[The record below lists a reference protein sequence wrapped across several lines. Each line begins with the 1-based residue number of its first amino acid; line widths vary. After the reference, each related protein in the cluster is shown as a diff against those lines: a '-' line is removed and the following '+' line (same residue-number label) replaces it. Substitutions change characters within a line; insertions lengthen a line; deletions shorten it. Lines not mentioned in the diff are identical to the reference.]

1 MTAATSTLKKSF
13 FKTHFK
19 NTILENKKFL
29 FIISV
34 LHLIGYPVIAFTIR
48 YYSEHPDNTDESY
61 AIASCIALAIA
72 ILSGA
77 IIAISIFNYLY
88 KKSTVDM
95 NLSLPLTT
103 RQRFL
108 SEYLAGLTI
117 YIVPAIIGGLIGTV
131 ILLTGKHEL
140 MEFLKYTIYI
150 GSVVIIGMILYYSL
164 TVLILSCCGS
174 LFETIL
180 STLLINA
187 MIPASIYLL
196 SYTIISNDSFG
207 LSSNSLFL
215 NQIFISSP
223 IGNAVFIIYF
233 FDNVNMYGNASTT
246 LYVHWLFPTLI
257 FVALIILLSYFLYKK
272 RKAEQVSKPYVYKFI
287 YYAIL
292 FFITFCIISIFKTSS
307 ASFYNPADTS
317 MIDATPID
325 ASFFPAVMCSGIV
338 FFIMEIISNRGFKK
352 FWLSILKFAGTIT
365 CIYAVLLLCHSTNGF
380 GVNKYVPLESA
391 VDTVNIDLDNYYGNT
406 SIYNFSVTNK
416 HTIHDVV
423 SLHEKVIKEKYEDK
437 NTSHKEISESELD
450 QRIKNGALAT
460 YNRKNISIT
469 YYLKNGSILTREYN
483 VSDEQME
490 QLYASMMTGRDYAEY
505 CYHKLSYSFAF
516 VENDKNARNIE
527 IYNKINQKIS
537 TTKLTVDEFSK
548 LIKAYKND
556 IENMSADSFYTDKII
571 GTIDLEYPIR
581 ESFINTLNFL
591 EEYCNISIDD
601 FEVTSLGDNNTVAI
615 FKDVV
620 QIVKGNYDEYC
631 YDDYY
636 NSYAQ
641 SSKPSYTILSKYI
654 SLCNNSPTSV
664 AEYNRDS
671 IVNEIVN
678 KKDFIDLLN
687 NASVYYDNDEIGGI
701 IVVNNQILY
710 LSPEYKE
717 RVEKLYNQQPELL
730 YWDNMNV
737 FVDENDNLNYYDDE
751 NRAHFI
757 YADKQIGIYYDGNGY
772 YHYENNKKVYFKS
785 MNKER

>member
-19 NTILENKKFL
+19 NTILESKKFL
-29 FIISV
+29 FIVSV

-108 SEYLAGLTI
+108 SEYFAGLTI

-140 MEFLKYTIYI
+140 MEIVKYTIYI

-223 IGNAVFIIYF
+223 IGNAAFIIYF
-233 FDNVNMYGNASTT
+233 FDNVNMYGNVNTN
-246 LYVHWLFPTLI
+246 LYVHWLIPTLI
-257 FVALIILLSYFLYKK
+257 FTVLIVLLSYFLYKK

-292 FFITFCIISIFKTSS
+292 FFVTFCIISIFKVSTGSS
-307 ASFYNPADTS
+307 DYTAQTDS
-317 MIDATPID
+317 TPID
-325 ASFFPAVMCSGIV
+325 ASFFPAVMCSSIV

-365 CIYAVLLLCHSTNGF
+365 CIYAVLLLCHATNGF

-391 VDTVNIDLDNYYGNT
+391 VDNVIIDFDNT
-406 SIYNFSVTNK
+406 STYNLPIRNK

-516 VENDKNARNIE
+516 RVENDKNAGNIE

-571 GTIDLEYPIR
+571 GTIDLKYPIR

-601 FEVTSLGDNNTVAI
+601 FEVTSLGDNNSVAI

-631 YDDYY
+631 YYNYY

-664 AEYNRDS
+664 AEYSRDS

-730 YWDNMNV
+730 YWDNMNI

>member
-29 FIISV
+29 FIVSV

-108 SEYLAGLTI
+108 SEYFAGLTI

-140 MEFLKYTIYI
+140 MEIVKYTIYI

-223 IGNAVFIIYF
+223 IGNAAFIIYF
-233 FDNVNMYGNASTT
+233 FDNVNMYGNVNTN
-246 LYVHWLFPTLI
+246 LYVHWLIPTLI
-257 FVALIILLSYFLYKK
+257 FTVLIVLLSYFLYKK

-292 FFITFCIISIFKTSS
+292 FFVTFCIISIFKVSTGSS
-307 ASFYNPADTS
+307 DYTAQTDS
-317 MIDATPID
+317 TPID
-325 ASFFPAVMCSGIV
+325 ASFFPAVMCSSIV

-365 CIYAVLLLCHSTNGF
+365 CIYAVLLLCHATNGF

-391 VDTVNIDLDNYYGNT
+391 VDNVIIDFDNT
-406 SIYNFSVTNK
+406 STYNLPIRNK

-516 VENDKNARNIE
+516 RVENDKNAGNIE

-571 GTIDLEYPIR
+571 GTIDLKYPIR

-601 FEVTSLGDNNTVAI
+601 FEVTSLGDNNSVAI

-631 YDDYY
+631 YYNYY

-664 AEYNRDS
+664 AEYSRDS

-730 YWDNMNV
+730 YWDNMNI

>member
-29 FIISV
+29 FIVSV

-108 SEYLAGLTI
+108 SEYFAGLTI

-150 GSVVIIGMILYYSL
+150 GSIVIIGMILYYSL

-187 MIPASIYLL
+187 MIPVSIYLL

-223 IGNAVFIIYF
+223 IGNAAFIIYF
-233 FDNVNMYGNASTT
+233 FNNVNMYGNVNTN
-246 LYVHWLFPTLI
+246 LYFHWLIPTLI
-257 FVALIILLSYFLYKK
+257 FTVLIVLLSYFLYKK

-292 FFITFCIISIFKTSS
+292 FFVTFCIISIFKVSTGSS
-307 ASFYNPADTS
+307 DYTAHTDS
-317 MIDATPID
+317 TPID

-365 CIYAVLLLCHSTNGF
+365 CIYAVLLLCHATNGF

-391 VDTVNIDLDNYYGNT
+391 VDNVIIDFDNT
-406 SIYNFSVTNK
+406 STYNLPIRNK

-423 SLHEKVIKEKYEDK
+423 SLHEIVIKEKYEDK
-437 NTSHKEISESELD
+437 NTSHKEIPESELD

-460 YNRKNISIT
+460 YNRNNISIT

-505 CYHKLSYSFAF
+505 CYNKLSYSFAF
-516 VENDKNARNIE
+516 RVENDKNARNIE

-620 QIVKGNYDEYC
+620 QIVKGNYDKYC

-664 AEYNRDS
+664 AEYSRDS

-678 KKDFIDLLN
+678 KKEFIDLLN

>member
-140 MEFLKYTIYI
+140 MEIVKYTIYI

-223 IGNAVFIIYF
+223 IGNAAFIIYF
-233 FDNVNMYGNASTT
+233 FDNVNMYGNVNTN
-246 LYVHWLFPTLI
+246 LYVHWLIPTLI
-257 FVALIILLSYFLYKK
+257 FTVLIVLLSYFLYKK

-292 FFITFCIISIFKTSS
+292 FFVTFCIISIFKVSTGSS
-307 ASFYNPADTS
+307 DYTAQTDS
-317 MIDATPID
+317 TPID

-365 CIYAVLLLCHSTNGF
+365 CIYAVLLLCHATNGF
-380 GVNKYVPLESA
+380 GVNKYVPLEGA
-391 VDTVNIDLDNYYGNT
+391 VDNVIIDFDNT
-406 SIYNFSVTNK
+406 STYNLPIRNK

-437 NTSHKEISESELD
+437 NTSHKEIPESELD

-460 YNRKNISIT
+460 YNRNNISIT

-516 VENDKNARNIE
+516 RVENDKNARNIE

-620 QIVKGNYDEYC
+620 QIVTGNYDEYC
-631 YDDYY
+631 YYNYY

-654 SLCNNSPTSV
+654 SLCNNSLTSV

-730 YWDNMNV
+730 YWDNMNI

>member
-108 SEYLAGLTI
+108 SEYFAGLTI

-140 MEFLKYTIYI
+140 MEIVKYTIYI

-223 IGNAVFIIYF
+223 IGNAAFIIYF
-233 FDNVNMYGNASTT
+233 FDNVNTN
-246 LYVHWLFPTLI
+246 LYVHWLIPTLI
-257 FVALIILLSYFLYKK
+257 FTVLIVLLSYFLYKK

-292 FFITFCIISIFKTSS
+292 FFVTFCIISIFKVSTGSS
-307 ASFYNPADTS
+307 DYTAQTDS
-317 MIDATPID
+317 TPID

-365 CIYAVLLLCHSTNGF
+365 CIYAVLLLCHATNGF

-391 VDTVNIDLDNYYGNT
+391 VDNVIIDFDNT
-406 SIYNFSVTNK
+406 STYNLPIRNK

-437 NTSHKEISESELD
+437 NTSHKEIPESELD

-460 YNRKNISIT
+460 YNRNNISIT

-516 VENDKNARNIE
+516 RVENDKNARNIE

-620 QIVKGNYDEYC
+620 QIVTGNYDEYC
-631 YDDYY
+631 YYNYY

-654 SLCNNSPTSV
+654 SLCNNSLTSV

>member
-77 IIAISIFNYLY
+77 IIVISIFNYLY

-108 SEYLAGLTI
+108 SEYFAGLTI

-140 MEFLKYTIYI
+140 MEIVKYTIYI

-223 IGNAVFIIYF
+223 IGNAAFIIYF
-233 FDNVNMYGNASTT
+233 FDNVNMYGNVNTN
-246 LYVHWLFPTLI
+246 LYVHWLIPTLI
-257 FVALIILLSYFLYKK
+257 FTVLIVLLSYFLYKK

-292 FFITFCIISIFKTSS
+292 FFVTFCIISIFKVSTGSS
-307 ASFYNPADTS
+307 DYTAQTDS
-317 MIDATPID
+317 TPID

-365 CIYAVLLLCHSTNGF
+365 CIYAVLLLCHATNGF

-516 VENDKNARNIE
+516 RVENDKNAGNIE

-571 GTIDLEYPIR
+571 GTIDLKYPIR

-601 FEVTSLGDNNTVAI
+601 FEVTSLGDNNAVAI

-620 QIVKGNYDEYC
+620 QIVTGNYDKYC

-671 IVNEIVN
+671 IVNE
-678 KKDFIDLLN
+678 KDFIDLLN

>member
-29 FIISV
+29 FIVSV

-48 YYSEHPDNTDESY
+48 YYSEHPDNTDENY

-108 SEYLAGLTI
+108 SEYFAGLTI

-215 NQIFISSP
+215 NQIFTSSP
-223 IGNAVFIIYF
+223 IGNAAFIIYF
-233 FDNVNMYGNASTT
+233 FDNVNMYGNVNTN
-246 LYVHWLFPTLI
+246 LYVHWLIPTLI
-257 FVALIILLSYFLYKK
+257 FTVLIVLLSYFLYKK

-292 FFITFCIISIFKTSS
+292 FFVTFCIISIFKVSTGSS
-307 ASFYNPADTS
+307 DYTAQTDS
-317 MIDATPID
+317 TPID

-365 CIYAVLLLCHSTNGF
+365 CIYAVLLLCHATNGF

-391 VDTVNIDLDNYYGNT
+391 VDNVIIDFDNT
-406 SIYNFSVTNK
+406 STYNLPIRSK

-423 SLHEKVIKEKYEDK
+423 SLHEIVIKEKYEDK
-437 NTSHKEISESELD
+437 NTSHKEIPESELD

-460 YNRKNISIT
+460 YNRNNISIT

-505 CYHKLSYSFAF
+505 SYNKLSYSFAF
-516 VENDKNARNIE
+516 RVENDKNARNIK

-620 QIVKGNYDEYC
+620 QIVTGNYDEYC
-631 YDDYY
+631 YYDYY

-654 SLCNNSPTSV
+654 SLYNNSLTSV
-664 AEYNRDS
+664 AEYSRDS

-678 KKDFIDLLN
+678 KKEFIDLLN

-751 NRAHFI
+751 NKAHFI

>member
-48 YYSEHPDNTDESY
+48 YYSEHPDNTDENY

-108 SEYLAGLTI
+108 SEYFAGLTI

-140 MEFLKYTIYI
+140 MEIVKYTIYI

-223 IGNAVFIIYF
+223 IGNAAFIIYF
-233 FDNVNMYGNASTT
+233 FDNVNMYGNVNTN
-246 LYVHWLFPTLI
+246 LYVHWLIPTSIFTVLI
-257 FVALIILLSYFLYKK
+257 VLLSYFLYKK

-292 FFITFCIISIFKTSS
+292 FFVTFCIISIFKVSTGSS
-307 ASFYNPADTS
+307 DYTAQTDS
-317 MIDATPID
+317 TPID

-365 CIYAVLLLCHSTNGF
+365 CIYAVLLLCHATNGF

-391 VDTVNIDLDNYYGNT
+391 VDNVIIDFDNT
-406 SIYNFSVTNK
+406 STYNLPIRNK

-437 NTSHKEISESELD
+437 NTSHKEIPESELD

-460 YNRKNISIT
+460 YNRNNISIT

-490 QLYASMMTGRDYAEY
+490 QLYASMITGRDYAEY
-505 CYHKLSYSFAF
+505 CYNKLSYSFAF
-516 VENDKNARNIE
+516 RVENDKNARNIE

-620 QIVKGNYDEYC
+620 QIVTGNYDEYC

-641 SSKPSYTILSKYI
+641 SSKPSYTIFSKYI
-654 SLCNNSPTSV
+654 SLYNNSLTSV
-664 AEYNRDS
+664 AEYSRDS

-678 KKDFIDLLN
+678 KKEFIDLLN

>member
-48 YYSEHPDNTDESY
+48 YYSEHPDNTDENY

-108 SEYLAGLTI
+108 SEYFAGLTI

-140 MEFLKYTIYI
+140 MEIVKYTIYI

-223 IGNAVFIIYF
+223 IGNAAFIIYF
-233 FDNVNMYGNASTT
+233 FDNVNMYGNVNTN
-246 LYVHWLFPTLI
+246 LYVHWLIPTLI
-257 FVALIILLSYFLYKK
+257 FTVLIVLLSYFLYKK

-292 FFITFCIISIFKTSS
+292 FFVTFCIISIFKVSTGSS
-307 ASFYNPADTS
+307 DYTAQTDS
-317 MIDATPID
+317 TPID

-365 CIYAVLLLCHSTNGF
+365 CIYAVLLLCHATNGF

-391 VDTVNIDLDNYYGNT
+391 VDNVIIDFDNT
-406 SIYNFSVTNK
+406 STYNLPIRNK

-437 NTSHKEISESELD
+437 NTSHKEIPESELD

-460 YNRKNISIT
+460 YNRNNISIT

-505 CYHKLSYSFAF
+505 CYNKLSYSFAF
-516 VENDKNARNIE
+516 RVENDKNARNIE

-620 QIVKGNYDEYC
+620 QIVTGNYDEYC

-654 SLCNNSPTSV
+654 SLYNNSLTSV
-664 AEYNRDS
+664 AEYSRDS

-678 KKDFIDLLN
+678 KKEFIDLLN

>member
-29 FIISV
+29 FIVSV

-48 YYSEHPDNTDESY
+48 YYSEHPDNTDENY

-108 SEYLAGLTI
+108 SEYFAGLTI

-223 IGNAVFIIYF
+223 IGNAAFIIYF
-233 FDNVNMYGNASTT
+233 FDNVNMYGNVNTN
-246 LYVHWLFPTLI
+246 LYVHWLIPTLI
-257 FVALIILLSYFLYKK
+257 FTVLIVLLSYFLYKK

-292 FFITFCIISIFKTSS
+292 FFVTFCIISIFKVSTGSS
-307 ASFYNPADTS
+307 DYTAHTDS
-317 MIDATPID
+317 TPID

-365 CIYAVLLLCHSTNGF
+365 CIYAVLLLCHATNGF

-391 VDTVNIDLDNYYGNT
+391 VDNVIIDFDNT
-406 SIYNFSVTNK
+406 STYNLPIRNK

-437 NTSHKEISESELD
+437 NTSHKEIPESELD

-460 YNRKNISIT
+460 YNRNNISIT

-505 CYHKLSYSFAF
+505 CYNKLSYSFAF
-516 VENDKNARNIE
+516 RVENDKNARNIE

-620 QIVKGNYDEYC
+620 QIVTGNYDEYC

-654 SLCNNSPTSV
+654 SLYNNSLTSV
-664 AEYNRDS
+664 AEYSRDS

-678 KKDFIDLLN
+678 KKEFIDLLN

>member
-150 GSVVIIGMILYYSL
+150 GSIVIIGMILYYSL

-223 IGNAVFIIYF
+223 IGNAAFIIYF
-233 FDNVNMYGNASTT
+233 FDNVNMYGNVNTN
-246 LYVHWLFPTLI
+246 LYVHWLIPTLI
-257 FVALIILLSYFLYKK
+257 FTVLIVLLSYFLYKK

-292 FFITFCIISIFKTSS
+292 FFVTFCIISIFKVSTGSS
-307 ASFYNPADTS
+307 DYTAQTDS
-317 MIDATPID
+317 TPID
-325 ASFFPAVMCSGIV
+325 ASFFPAVMCSSIV

-365 CIYAVLLLCHSTNGF
+365 CIYAVLLLCHATNGF

-391 VDTVNIDLDNYYGNT
+391 VDNVIIDFDNT
-406 SIYNFSVTNK
+406 STYNLPIRNK

-437 NTSHKEISESELD
+437 NTSHKEIPESELD

-460 YNRKNISIT
+460 YNRNGISIT

-490 QLYASMMTGRDYAEY
+490 QLYASMMTGKDYAEY
-505 CYHKLSYSFAF
+505 CYNELSYSFAF
-516 VENDKNARNIE
+516 RVENDKNARNIE

-537 TTKLTVDEFSK
+537 TMKLTVDEFSK

-601 FEVTSLGDNNTVAI
+601 FEVTSLGDNNAVAI

-620 QIVKGNYDEYC
+620 QIVTGNYDEYC
-631 YDDYY
+631 YYNYY

-654 SLCNNSPTSV
+654 SLYNNSLTSV
-664 AEYNRDS
+664 AEYSRDS

-678 KKDFIDLLN
+678 KKEFIDLLN

-737 FVDENDNLNYYDDE
+737 FVDENDDLNYYDDE

>member
-29 FIISV
+29 FIVSV

-108 SEYLAGLTI
+108 SEYFAGLTI

-140 MEFLKYTIYI
+140 MEIVKYTIYI

-223 IGNAVFIIYF
+223 IGNAAFIIYF
-233 FDNVNMYGNASTT
+233 FDNVNMYGNVNTN
-246 LYVHWLFPTLI
+246 LYVHWLIPTLI
-257 FVALIILLSYFLYKK
+257 FTVLIVLLSYFLYKK

-292 FFITFCIISIFKTSS
+292 FFVTFCIISIFKVSTGSS
-307 ASFYNPADTS
+307 DYTAQTDS
-317 MIDATPID
+317 TPID

-365 CIYAVLLLCHSTNGF
+365 CIYAVLLLCHATNGF

-505 CYHKLSYSFAF
+505 CYNKLSYSFAF
-516 VENDKNARNIE
+516 RVENDKNARNIE

-601 FEVTSLGDNNTVAI
+601 FEVTSLGDNNAVAI

-620 QIVKGNYDEYC
+620 QIVTGNYDEYC
-631 YDDYY
+631 YY

-664 AEYNRDS
+664 AEYSRDS

-678 KKDFIDLLN
+678 KKEFIDLLN

>member
-108 SEYLAGLTI
+108 SEYFAGLTI

-140 MEFLKYTIYI
+140 MEIVKYTIYI

-223 IGNAVFIIYF
+223 IGNAAFIIYF
-233 FDNVNMYGNASTT
+233 FDNVNMYGNVNTN
-246 LYVHWLFPTLI
+246 LYVHWLIPTLI
-257 FVALIILLSYFLYKK
+257 FTVLIVLLSYFLYKK

-292 FFITFCIISIFKTSS
+292 FFVTFCIISIFKVSTGSS
-307 ASFYNPADTS
+307 DYTAQTDS
-317 MIDATPID
+317 TPID

-365 CIYAVLLLCHSTNGF
+365 CIYAVLLLCHATNGF

-391 VDTVNIDLDNYYGNT
+391 VDNVIIDFDNT
-406 SIYNFSVTNK
+406 STYNLPIRNK

-437 NTSHKEISESELD
+437 NTSHKEIPESELD

-460 YNRKNISIT
+460 YNRNNISIT

-505 CYHKLSYSFAF
+505 CYNKLSYSFAF
-516 VENDKNARNIE
+516 RVENDKNARNIE

-601 FEVTSLGDNNTVAI
+601 FEVTSLGDNNAVAI

-620 QIVKGNYDEYC
+620 QIVTENYDEYC
-631 YDDYY
+631 YYNYY

-654 SLCNNSPTSV
+654 SLYNNSLTSV
-664 AEYNRDS
+664 AEYSRDS

-678 KKDFIDLLN
+678 KKEFIDLLN

>member
-29 FIISV
+29 FIVSV

-77 IIAISIFNYLY
+77 IIAISIFNYMY

-108 SEYLAGLTI
+108 SEYFAGLTI

-150 GSVVIIGMILYYSL
+150 GSIVIIGMILYYSL

-196 SYTIISNDSFG
+196 SYNIISNDSFG

-223 IGNAVFIIYF
+223 IGNAAFIIYF
-233 FDNVNMYGNASTT
+233 FDNVNMYGNVNTN
-246 LYVHWLFPTLI
+246 LYVHWLIPTLI
-257 FVALIILLSYFLYKK
+257 FTVLIVLLSYFLYKK

-292 FFITFCIISIFKTSS
+292 FFVTFCILSIFKVSPGSS
-307 ASFYNPADTS
+307 DYTAQTDS
-317 MIDATPID
+317 TPID

-365 CIYAVLLLCHSTNGF
+365 CIYAVLLLCHATNGF

-391 VDTVNIDLDNYYGNT
+391 VDNVIIDFDNT
-406 SIYNFSVTNK
+406 STYNVPIRNK

-437 NTSHKEISESELD
+437 NTSHKEIPESELD

-460 YNRKNISIT
+460 YNRNNISIT

-505 CYHKLSYSFAF
+505 CYNKLSYSFAF
-516 VENDKNARNIE
+516 HVENDKNARNIE

-620 QIVKGNYDEYC
+620 QIVTGNYDEYC

-654 SLCNNSPTSV
+654 SLYNNSLTSV
-664 AEYNRDS
+664 AEYSRDS

-678 KKDFIDLLN
+678 KKEFIDLLN

>member
-108 SEYLAGLTI
+108 SEYFAGLTI

-140 MEFLKYTIYI
+140 MEIVKYTIYI

-223 IGNAVFIIYF
+223 IGNAAFIIYF
-233 FDNVNMYGNASTT
+233 FDNVNMYGNVNTN
-246 LYVHWLFPTLI
+246 LYVHWLIPTLI
-257 FVALIILLSYFLYKK
+257 FTVLIVLLSYFLYKK

-292 FFITFCIISIFKTSS
+292 FFVTFCIISIFKVSTGSS
-307 ASFYNPADTS
+307 DYTAQTDSA
-317 MIDATPID
+317 PID

-516 VENDKNARNIE
+516 RVENDKNAGNIE

-571 GTIDLEYPIR
+571 GTIDLKYPIR

-601 FEVTSLGDNNTVAI
+601 FEVTSLGDNNAVAI

-620 QIVKGNYDEYC
+620 QIVTGNYDKYC

-671 IVNEIVN
+671 IVNE
-678 KKDFIDLLN
+678 KDFIDLLN

>member
-108 SEYLAGLTI
+108 SEYFAGLTI

-223 IGNAVFIIYF
+223 IGNAAFIIYF
-233 FDNVNMYGNASTT
+233 FDNVNMYGNVNTN
-246 LYVHWLFPTLI
+246 LYVHWLIPTLI
-257 FVALIILLSYFLYKK
+257 FTVLIVLLSYFLYKK

-292 FFITFCIISIFKTSS
+292 FFVTFCIISIFKVSTGSS
-307 ASFYNPADTS
+307 DYTAQTDS
-317 MIDATPID
+317 TPID

-516 VENDKNARNIE
+516 RVENDKNARNIE
-527 IYNKINQKIS
+527 IYNKINQKIP

-620 QIVKGNYDEYC
+620 QIVTGNYDEYC
-631 YDDYY
+631 YYNYY

-664 AEYNRDS
+664 AEYSRDS

-730 YWDNMNV
+730 YWDNMNI

>member
-48 YYSEHPDNTDESY
+48 YYSEHPDNTDENY

-108 SEYLAGLTI
+108 SEYFAGLTI

-140 MEFLKYTIYI
+140 MEIVKYTIYI

-223 IGNAVFIIYF
+223 IGNAAFIIYF
-233 FDNVNMYGNASTT
+233 FDNVNMYGNVNTN
-246 LYVHWLFPTLI
+246 LYVHWLIPTLI
-257 FVALIILLSYFLYKK
+257 FTVLIVLLSYFLYKK

-292 FFITFCIISIFKTSS
+292 FFVTFCIISIFKVSTGSS
-307 ASFYNPADTS
+307 AYTAQTDS
-317 MIDATPID
+317 TPID

-365 CIYAVLLLCHSTNGF
+365 CIYAVLLLCHATNGF

-391 VDTVNIDLDNYYGNT
+391 VDNVIIDFDNT
-406 SIYNFSVTNK
+406 STYNLPIRNK

-437 NTSHKEISESELD
+437 NTSHKEIPESELD

-460 YNRKNISIT
+460 YNRNNISIT

-505 CYHKLSYSFAF
+505 SYNKLSYSFAF
-516 VENDKNARNIE
+516 RVENDKNARNIK

-601 FEVTSLGDNNTVAI
+601 FEVTSLGDNNAVAI

-620 QIVKGNYDEYC
+620 QIVTENYDEYC
-631 YDDYY
+631 YYNYY

-654 SLCNNSPTSV
+654 SLCNNSLTSV
-664 AEYNRDS
+664 AEYSRDS

-678 KKDFIDLLN
+678 KKEFIDLLN

>member
-29 FIISV
+29 FIVSV

-48 YYSEHPDNTDESY
+48 YYSEHPDNTDENY

-108 SEYLAGLTI
+108 SEYFAGLTI

-150 GSVVIIGMILYYSL
+150 GSIVIIGMILYYSL

-223 IGNAVFIIYF
+223 IGNAAFIIYF
-233 FDNVNMYGNASTT
+233 FDNVNMYGNVNTN
-246 LYVHWLFPTLI
+246 LYVHWLIPTLI
-257 FVALIILLSYFLYKK
+257 FTVLIVLLSYFLYKK

-292 FFITFCIISIFKTSS
+292 FFVTFCIISIFKVSTGSS
-307 ASFYNPADTS
+307 DYTAQTDS
-317 MIDATPID
+317 TPID

-365 CIYAVLLLCHSTNGF
+365 CIYAVLLLCHATNGF

-391 VDTVNIDLDNYYGNT
+391 VDNVIIDFDNT
-406 SIYNFSVTNK
+406 STYNLPIRNK

-437 NTSHKEISESELD
+437 NTSHKEIPESELD

-460 YNRKNISIT
+460 YNRNNISIT

-505 CYHKLSYSFAF
+505 CYNKLSYSFAF
-516 VENDKNARNIE
+516 RVENDKNARNIE

-620 QIVKGNYDEYC
+620 QIVTGNYDEYC

-654 SLCNNSPTSV
+654 SLYNNSLTSV
-664 AEYNRDS
+664 AEYSRDS

-678 KKDFIDLLN
+678 KKEFIDLLN

>member
-29 FIISV
+29 FIVSV

-48 YYSEHPDNTDESY
+48 YYSEHPDNTDENY

-108 SEYLAGLTI
+108 SEYFAGLTI

-140 MEFLKYTIYI
+140 MEIVKYTIYI

-223 IGNAVFIIYF
+223 IGNAAFIIYF
-233 FDNVNMYGNASTT
+233 FDNVNMYGNVNTN
-246 LYVHWLFPTLI
+246 LYVHWLIPTLI
-257 FVALIILLSYFLYKK
+257 FTVLIVLLSYFLYKK

-292 FFITFCIISIFKTSS
+292 FFVTFCIISIFKVSTGSS
-307 ASFYNPADTS
+307 DYTAQTDS
-317 MIDATPID
+317 TPID
-325 ASFFPAVMCSGIV
+325 ASFFPAVMCSSIV

-365 CIYAVLLLCHSTNGF
+365 CIYAVLLLCHATNGF

-391 VDTVNIDLDNYYGNT
+391 VDNVIIDFDNT
-406 SIYNFSVTNK
+406 STYNLPIRNK

-516 VENDKNARNIE
+516 RVENDKNAGNIE

-571 GTIDLEYPIR
+571 GTIDLKYPIR

-601 FEVTSLGDNNTVAI
+601 FEVTSLGDNNAVAI

-620 QIVKGNYDEYC
+620 QIVTGNYDKYC

-671 IVNEIVN
+671 IVNE
-678 KKDFIDLLN
+678 KDFIDLLN

-737 FVDENDNLNYYDDE
+737 FVDENDNLKYYDDE

-757 YADKQIGIYYDGNGY
+757 YADKQIGIYYDGNEH

>member
-108 SEYLAGLTI
+108 SEYFAGLTI

-140 MEFLKYTIYI
+140 MEIVKYTIYI

-223 IGNAVFIIYF
+223 IGNAAFIIYF
-233 FDNVNMYGNASTT
+233 FDNVNMYGNVNTN
-246 LYVHWLFPTLI
+246 LYVHWLIPTLI
-257 FVALIILLSYFLYKK
+257 FTVLIVLLSYFLYKK

-292 FFITFCIISIFKTSS
+292 FFVTFCIISIFKVSTGSS
-307 ASFYNPADTS
+307 DYTAQTDS
-317 MIDATPID
+317 TPID

-365 CIYAVLLLCHSTNGF
+365 CIYAVLLLCHATNGF

-391 VDTVNIDLDNYYGNT
+391 VDNVIIDFDNT
-406 SIYNFSVTNK
+406 STYNLPIRNK

-437 NTSHKEISESELD
+437 NTSHKEIPESELD

-460 YNRKNISIT
+460 YNRNNISIT

-516 VENDKNARNIE
+516 RVENDKNARNIE

-601 FEVTSLGDNNTVAI
+601 FEVTSLGDNNAVAI

-620 QIVKGNYDEYC
+620 QIVTGNYDEYC
-631 YDDYY
+631 YYNYY

-664 AEYNRDS
+664 AEYSRDS

-678 KKDFIDLLN
+678 KKEFIDLLN

>member
-29 FIISV
+29 FIVSV

-48 YYSEHPDNTDESY
+48 YYSEHPDNTDENY

-108 SEYLAGLTI
+108 SEYFAGLTI

-140 MEFLKYTIYI
+140 MEIVKYTIYI

-223 IGNAVFIIYF
+223 IGNAAFIIYF
-233 FDNVNMYGNASTT
+233 FDNVNMYGNVNTN
-246 LYVHWLFPTLI
+246 LYVHWLIPTLI
-257 FVALIILLSYFLYKK
+257 FTVLIVLLSYFLYKK

-292 FFITFCIISIFKTSS
+292 FFVTFCIISIFKVSTGSS
-307 ASFYNPADTS
+307 DYTAQTDS
-317 MIDATPID
+317 TPID

-437 NTSHKEISESELD
+437 NTSHKEIPESELD

-460 YNRKNISIT
+460 YNRNNISIT

-516 VENDKNARNIE
+516 RVENDKNAGNIE

-601 FEVTSLGDNNTVAI
+601 FEVTSLGDNNAVAI

-620 QIVKGNYDEYC
+620 QIVTENYDEYC
-631 YDDYY
+631 YYNYY

-654 SLCNNSPTSV
+654 SLYNNSLTSV
-664 AEYNRDS
+664 AEYSRDS

-678 KKDFIDLLN
+678 KKEFIDLLN

>member
-108 SEYLAGLTI
+108 SEYFAGLTI

-140 MEFLKYTIYI
+140 MEIVKYTIYI

-223 IGNAVFIIYF
+223 IGNAAFIIYF
-233 FDNVNMYGNASTT
+233 FDNVNMYGNVNTN
-246 LYVHWLFPTLI
+246 LYVHWLIPTLI
-257 FVALIILLSYFLYKK
+257 FTVLIVLLSYFLYKK

-292 FFITFCIISIFKTSS
+292 FFVTFCIISIFKVSTGSS
-307 ASFYNPADTS
+307 DYTAQTDS
-317 MIDATPID
+317 TPID

-365 CIYAVLLLCHSTNGF
+365 CIYAVLLLCHATNGF

-391 VDTVNIDLDNYYGNT
+391 VDNVIIDFDNT
-406 SIYNFSVTNK
+406 STYNLPIRNK

-460 YNRKNISIT
+460 YNRNNISIT

-516 VENDKNARNIE
+516 RVENDKNARNIE

-620 QIVKGNYDEYC
+620 QIVTGNYDEYC
-631 YDDYY
+631 YYNYY

>member
-108 SEYLAGLTI
+108 SEYFAGLTI

-140 MEFLKYTIYI
+140 MEIVKYTIYI

-223 IGNAVFIIYF
+223 IGNAAFIIYF
-233 FDNVNMYGNASTT
+233 FDNVNMYGNVNTN
-246 LYVHWLFPTLI
+246 LYVHWLIPTLI
-257 FVALIILLSYFLYKK
+257 FTVLIVLLSYFLYKK

-292 FFITFCIISIFKTSS
+292 FFVTFCIISIFKVSTGSS
-307 ASFYNPADTS
+307 DYTAQTDS
-317 MIDATPID
+317 TPID

-365 CIYAVLLLCHSTNGF
+365 CIYAVLLLCHATNGF

-516 VENDKNARNIE
+516 RVENDKNARNIE

-601 FEVTSLGDNNTVAI
+601 FEVTSLGDNNAVAI

-620 QIVKGNYDEYC
+620 QIVTGNYDEYC
-631 YDDYY
+631 YY

-664 AEYNRDS
+664 AEYSRDS

-678 KKDFIDLLN
+678 KKEFIDLLN

>member
-19 NTILENKKFL
+19 NTILESKKFL
-29 FIISV
+29 FIVSV

-223 IGNAVFIIYF
+223 IGNAAFIIYF
-233 FDNVNMYGNASTT
+233 FDNVNMYGNVNTN
-246 LYVHWLFPTLI
+246 LYVHWLIPTLI
-257 FVALIILLSYFLYKK
+257 FTVLIVLLSYFLYKK

-292 FFITFCIISIFKTSS
+292 FFVTFCIISIFKVSTGSS
-307 ASFYNPADTS
+307 DYTAQTDS
-317 MIDATPID
+317 TPID

-516 VENDKNARNIE
+516 RVENDKNARNIE

-620 QIVKGNYDEYC
+620 QIVTGNYDEYC
-631 YDDYY
+631 YYNYY

-654 SLCNNSPTSV
+654 SLCNNSLTSV

-678 KKDFIDLLN
+678 KKEFIDLLN

-701 IVVNNQILY
+701 IVINNQVLY

>member
-29 FIISV
+29 FIVSV

-48 YYSEHPDNTDESY
+48 YYSEHLDNTDENY

-108 SEYLAGLTI
+108 SEYFAGLTI

-140 MEFLKYTIYI
+140 MEIVKYTIYI

-223 IGNAVFIIYF
+223 IGNAAFIIYF
-233 FDNVNMYGNASTT
+233 FDNVNMYGNVNTN
-246 LYVHWLFPTLI
+246 LYVHWLIPTLI
-257 FVALIILLSYFLYKK
+257 FTVLIVLLSYFLYKK

-292 FFITFCIISIFKTSS
+292 FFVTFCIISIFKVSTGSS
-307 ASFYNPADTS
+307 DYTAQTNS
-317 MIDATPID
+317 TPID

-365 CIYAVLLLCHSTNGF
+365 CIYAVLLLCHATNGF

-391 VDTVNIDLDNYYGNT
+391 VDNVIIDFDNT
-406 SIYNFSVTNK
+406 STYNLPIRNK

-437 NTSHKEISESELD
+437 NTSHKEIPESELD

-460 YNRKNISIT
+460 YNRNNISIT

-505 CYHKLSYSFAF
+505 CYNKLSYSFAF
-516 VENDKNARNIE
+516 RVENDKNARNIE

-601 FEVTSLGDNNTVAI
+601 FEVTSLGDNNAVAI

-620 QIVKGNYDEYC
+620 QIVTENYDEYC
-631 YDDYY
+631 YYNYY

-654 SLCNNSPTSV
+654 SLYNNSLTSV
-664 AEYNRDS
+664 AEYSRDS

-678 KKDFIDLLN
+678 KKEFIDLLN

>member
-29 FIISV
+29 FIVSV

-108 SEYLAGLTI
+108 SEYFAGLTI

-140 MEFLKYTIYI
+140 MEIVKYTIYI

-196 SYTIISNDSFG
+196 SYTIISNNSFG

-223 IGNAVFIIYF
+223 IGNAAFIIYF
-233 FDNVNMYGNASTT
+233 FDNVNMYGNVNTN
-246 LYVHWLFPTLI
+246 LYVHWLIPTLI
-257 FVALIILLSYFLYKK
+257 FTVLIVLLSYFLYKK

-292 FFITFCIISIFKTSS
+292 FFVTFCIISIFKVSTGSS
-307 ASFYNPADTS
+307 DYTAQTDS
-317 MIDATPID
+317 TPID
-325 ASFFPAVMCSGIV
+325 ASFFPAVMCSSIV

-365 CIYAVLLLCHSTNGF
+365 CIYAVLLLCHATNGF

-391 VDTVNIDLDNYYGNT
+391 VDNVIIDFDNT
-406 SIYNFSVTNK
+406 STYNLPIRNK

-516 VENDKNARNIE
+516 RVENDKNAGNIE

-571 GTIDLEYPIR
+571 GTIDLKYPIR

-601 FEVTSLGDNNTVAI
+601 FEVTSLGDNNSVAI

-631 YDDYY
+631 YYNYY

-664 AEYNRDS
+664 AEYSRDS

-730 YWDNMNV
+730 YWDNMNI

>member
-29 FIISV
+29 FIVSV

-61 AIASCIALAIA
+61 AIASCIALAIS

-108 SEYLAGLTI
+108 SEYFAGLTI

-140 MEFLKYTIYI
+140 MEVVKYTIYI
-150 GSVVIIGMILYYSL
+150 GSIVIIGMILYYSL

-223 IGNAVFIIYF
+223 IGNAAFIIYF
-233 FDNVNMYGNASTT
+233 FDNVNMYGNVNTN
-246 LYVHWLFPTLI
+246 LYVHWLIPTLI
-257 FVALIILLSYFLYKK
+257 FTVLIVLLSYFLYKK

-292 FFITFCIISIFKTSS
+292 FFVTFCIISIFKVSTGSS
-307 ASFYNPADTS
+307 DYTAQTDS
-317 MIDATPID
+317 TPID

-365 CIYAVLLLCHSTNGF
+365 CIYAVLLLCHATNGF

-391 VDTVNIDLDNYYGNT
+391 VDNVIIDFDNT
-406 SIYNFSVTNK
+406 STYNLPIRNK

-437 NTSHKEISESELD
+437 NTSHKEIPESELD

-460 YNRKNISIT
+460 YNRNNISIT

-516 VENDKNARNIE
+516 RVENDKNARNIE

-620 QIVKGNYDEYC
+620 QIVKGNYDKYC

-641 SSKPSYTILSKYI
+641 SSYTILSKYI
-654 SLCNNSPTSV
+654 SLCDNSPKSV
-664 AEYNRDS
+664 AEYSRDS

-678 KKDFIDLLN
+678 KKEFIDLLN

>member
-29 FIISV
+29 FIVSV

-140 MEFLKYTIYI
+140 MEVVKYTIYI
-150 GSVVIIGMILYYSL
+150 GSIVIIGMILYYSL

-223 IGNAVFIIYF
+223 IGNAAFIIYF
-233 FDNVNMYGNASTT
+233 FDNVNMYGNVNTN
-246 LYVHWLFPTLI
+246 LYVHWLIPTLI
-257 FVALIILLSYFLYKK
+257 FTVLIVLLSYFLYKK

-292 FFITFCIISIFKTSS
+292 FFVTFCIISIFKVSTGSS
-307 ASFYNPADTS
+307 DYTAQTDS
-317 MIDATPID
+317 TPID

-365 CIYAVLLLCHSTNGF
+365 CIYAVLLLCHATNGF

-391 VDTVNIDLDNYYGNT
+391 VDNVIIDFDNT
-406 SIYNFSVTNK
+406 STYNLPIRNK

-437 NTSHKEISESELD
+437 NTSHKEIPESELD

-460 YNRKNISIT
+460 YNRNDISIT

-516 VENDKNARNIE
+516 RVENDKNARNIE

-620 QIVKGNYDEYC
+620 QIVKGNYDKYC

-641 SSKPSYTILSKYI
+641 SSYTILSKYI
-654 SLCNNSPTSV
+654 SLCDNSPKSV
-664 AEYNRDS
+664 AEYSRDS

-678 KKDFIDLLN
+678 KKEFIDLLN

-737 FVDENDNLNYYDDE
+737 FVDENDNLRYDDDE

-757 YADKQIGIYYDGNGY
+757 YADKQIGIYHDGNGY

>member
-29 FIISV
+29 FIVSV

-48 YYSEHPDNTDESY
+48 YYSEHPDNTDENY

-108 SEYLAGLTI
+108 SEYFAGLTI

-140 MEFLKYTIYI
+140 MEIVKYTIYI

-223 IGNAVFIIYF
+223 IGNAAFIIYF
-233 FDNVNMYGNASTT
+233 FDNVNMYGNVNTN
-246 LYVHWLFPTLI
+246 LYVHWLIPTLI
-257 FVALIILLSYFLYKK
+257 FTVLIVLLSYFLYKK

-292 FFITFCIISIFKTSS
+292 FFVTFCIISIFKVSTGSS
-307 ASFYNPADTS
+307 AYTAQTDS
-317 MIDATPID
+317 TPID

-365 CIYAVLLLCHSTNGF
+365 CIYAVLLLCHATNGF

-391 VDTVNIDLDNYYGNT
+391 VDNVIIDFDNT
-406 SIYNFSVTNK
+406 STYNLPIRNK

-437 NTSHKEISESELD
+437 NTSHKEIPESELD

-460 YNRKNISIT
+460 YNRNNISIT

-505 CYHKLSYSFAF
+505 CYNKLSYSFAF
-516 VENDKNARNIE
+516 RVENDKNARNIE

-601 FEVTSLGDNNTVAI
+601 FEVTSLGDNNAVAI

-620 QIVKGNYDEYC
+620 QIVTGNYDEYC
-631 YDDYY
+631 YY

-654 SLCNNSPTSV
+654 SLYNNSLTSV
-664 AEYNRDS
+664 AEYSRDS

-678 KKDFIDLLN
+678 KKEFIDLLN

>member
-19 NTILENKKFL
+19 NTILESKKFL
-29 FIISV
+29 FIVSV

-48 YYSEHPDNTDESY
+48 YYSEHPDSTDESY

-108 SEYLAGLTI
+108 SEYFADLTI

-150 GSVVIIGMILYYSL
+150 GSIVIIGMILYYSL

-223 IGNAVFIIYF
+223 IGNAAFIIYF
-233 FDNVNMYGNASTT
+233 FDNVNMYGNVNTN
-246 LYVHWLFPTLI
+246 LYVHWLIPTLI
-257 FVALIILLSYFLYKK
+257 FTVLIVLLSYFLYKK
-272 RKAEQVSKPYVYKFI
+272 RKAEQVSKPYVYK
-287 YYAIL
+287 
-292 FFITFCIISIFKTSS
+292 
-307 ASFYNPADTS
+307 
-317 MIDATPID
+317 
-325 ASFFPAVMCSGIV
+325 
-338 FFIMEIISNRGFKK
+338 
-352 FWLSILKFAGTIT
+352 
-365 CIYAVLLLCHSTNGF
+365 
-380 GVNKYVPLESA
+380 
-391 VDTVNIDLDNYYGNT
+391 
-406 SIYNFSVTNK
+406 
-416 HTIHDVV
+416 
-423 SLHEKVIKEKYEDK
+423 
-437 NTSHKEISESELD
+437 NTSHKEIPESELD

-460 YNRKNISIT
+460 YNRNNISIT

-505 CYHKLSYSFAF
+505 CYNKLSYSFAF
-516 VENDKNARNIE
+516 RVENDKNARNIE

-601 FEVTSLGDNNTVAI
+601 FEVTSLGDNNAVAI

-620 QIVKGNYDEYC
+620 QIVTGNYDEYC

-654 SLCNNSPTSV
+654 SLCNNSLTSV
-664 AEYNRDS
+664 AEYSRNS
-671 IVNEIVN
+671 IVNEIAN
-678 KKDFIDLLN
+678 KKEFIDLLN

-737 FVDENDNLNYYDDE
+737 FVDENDNLKYYDDE

-757 YADKQIGIYYDGNGY
+757 YADKQIGIYYDGNEH

>member
-29 FIISV
+29 FIVSV

-48 YYSEHPDNTDESY
+48 YYSEHPDNTDENY

-108 SEYLAGLTI
+108 SEYFAGLTI

-223 IGNAVFIIYF
+223 IGNAAFIIYF
-233 FDNVNMYGNASTT
+233 FDNVNMYGNVNTN
-246 LYVHWLFPTLI
+246 LYVHWLIPTLI
-257 FVALIILLSYFLYKK
+257 FTVLIVLLSYFLYKK

-292 FFITFCIISIFKTSS
+292 FFVTFCIISIFKVSTGSS
-307 ASFYNPADTS
+307 DYTAQTDS
-317 MIDATPID
+317 TPID

-365 CIYAVLLLCHSTNGF
+365 CIYAVLLLCHATNGF

-516 VENDKNARNIE
+516 RVENDKNARNIE

-601 FEVTSLGDNNTVAI
+601 FEVTSLGDNNAVAI

-620 QIVKGNYDEYC
+620 QIVTGNYDEYC
-631 YDDYY
+631 YY

-664 AEYNRDS
+664 AEYSRDS

-678 KKDFIDLLN
+678 KKEFIDLLN

>member
-29 FIISV
+29 FIVSV

-48 YYSEHPDNTDESY
+48 YYSEHPDNTDENY

-108 SEYLAGLTI
+108 SEYFAGLTI

-223 IGNAVFIIYF
+223 IGNAAFIIYF
-233 FDNVNMYGNASTT
+233 FDNLNMYGNVNTN
-246 LYVHWLFPTLI
+246 LYVHWLIPTLI
-257 FVALIILLSYFLYKK
+257 FTILIVLLSYFLYKK
-272 RKAEQVSKPYVYKFI
+272 RKAKQVSKPYVYKFI

-292 FFITFCIISIFKTSS
+292 FFVTFCIISIFKVSTGSS
-307 ASFYNPADTS
+307 DYTAHTDS
-317 MIDATPID
+317 TPID

-365 CIYAVLLLCHSTNGF
+365 CIYAVLLLCHATNGF

-391 VDTVNIDLDNYYGNT
+391 VDNVIIDFDNT
-406 SIYNFSVTNK
+406 STYNLPIRNK

-437 NTSHKEISESELD
+437 NTSHKEIPESELD

-460 YNRKNISIT
+460 YNRNNISIT

-505 CYHKLSYSFAF
+505 CYNKLSYSFAF
-516 VENDKNARNIE
+516 RVENDKNARNIE

-601 FEVTSLGDNNTVAI
+601 FEVTSLGDNNAVAI

-620 QIVKGNYDEYC
+620 QIVTGNYDEYC
-631 YDDYY
+631 YY

-664 AEYNRDS
+664 AEYSRDS

-678 KKDFIDLLN
+678 KKEFIDLLN

-717 RVEKLYNQQPELL
+717 REEKLYNQQPELL

>member
-48 YYSEHPDNTDESY
+48 YYSEHPDNTDENY

-108 SEYLAGLTI
+108 SEYFAGLTI

-140 MEFLKYTIYI
+140 MEIVKYTIYI

-223 IGNAVFIIYF
+223 IGNAAFIIYF
-233 FDNVNMYGNASTT
+233 FDNVNMYGNVNTN
-246 LYVHWLFPTLI
+246 LYVHWLIPTLI
-257 FVALIILLSYFLYKK
+257 FTVLIVLLSYFLYKK

-292 FFITFCIISIFKTSS
+292 FFVTFCIISIFKVSTGSS
-307 ASFYNPADTS
+307 AYTAQTDS
-317 MIDATPID
+317 TPID

-365 CIYAVLLLCHSTNGF
+365 CIYAVLLLCHATNGF

-391 VDTVNIDLDNYYGNT
+391 VDNVIIDFDNT
-406 SIYNFSVTNK
+406 STYNLPIRNK

-423 SLHEKVIKEKYEDK
+423 SLHEIVIKEKYEDK
-437 NTSHKEISESELD
+437 NTSHKEIPESELD

-460 YNRKNISIT
+460 YNRNNISIT

-505 CYHKLSYSFAF
+505 CYNKLSYSFAF
-516 VENDKNARNIE
+516 RVENDKNARNIE

-620 QIVKGNYDEYC
+620 QIVTGNYDEYC

-654 SLCNNSPTSV
+654 SLYNNSLTSV
-664 AEYNRDS
+664 AEYSRDS

-678 KKDFIDLLN
+678 KKEFIDLLN

>member
-29 FIISV
+29 FIVSV

-108 SEYLAGLTI
+108 SEYFAGLTI

-223 IGNAVFIIYF
+223 IGNAAFIIYF
-233 FDNVNMYGNASTT
+233 FDNVNMYGNVNTN
-246 LYVHWLFPTLI
+246 LYVHWLIPTLI
-257 FVALIILLSYFLYKK
+257 FTVLIVLLSYFLYKK

-292 FFITFCIISIFKTSS
+292 FFVTFCIISIFKVSTGSS
-307 ASFYNPADTS
+307 DYTAQTDS
-317 MIDATPID
+317 TPID

-365 CIYAVLLLCHSTNGF
+365 CIYAVLLLCHATNEF

-391 VDTVNIDLDNYYGNT
+391 VDNVIIDFDNT
-406 SIYNFSVTNK
+406 STYNLPIRNK

-437 NTSHKEISESELD
+437 NTSHKEIPESELD

-460 YNRKNISIT
+460 YNRNNISIT

-505 CYHKLSYSFAF
+505 CYNKLSYSFAF
-516 VENDKNARNIE
+516 RVENDKNARNIE

-601 FEVTSLGDNNTVAI
+601 FEVTSLGDNNAVAI

-620 QIVKGNYDEYC
+620 QIVTGNYDEYC

-654 SLCNNSPTSV
+654 SLYNNSLTSV
-664 AEYNRDS
+664 AEYSRDS
-671 IVNEIVN
+671 IVNEIAN
-678 KKDFIDLLN
+678 KKEFIDLLN

-737 FVDENDNLNYYDDE
+737 FVDENDNLKYYDDE

-757 YADKQIGIYYDGNGY
+757 YADKQIGIYYDGNEH

>member
-29 FIISV
+29 FIVSV

-48 YYSEHPDNTDESY
+48 YYSEHPDNTDENY

-108 SEYLAGLTI
+108 SEYFAGLTI

-140 MEFLKYTIYI
+140 MEIVKYTIYI

-223 IGNAVFIIYF
+223 IGNAAFIIYF
-233 FDNVNMYGNASTT
+233 FDNVNMYGNVNTN
-246 LYVHWLFPTLI
+246 LYVHWLIPTLI
-257 FVALIILLSYFLYKK
+257 FTVLIVLLSYFLYKK

-292 FFITFCIISIFKTSS
+292 FFVTFCIISIFKVSTGSS
-307 ASFYNPADTS
+307 DYTAQTDS
-317 MIDATPID
+317 TPID

-365 CIYAVLLLCHSTNGF
+365 CIYAVLLLCHATNGF

-450 QRIKNGALAT
+450 QRINNGALAT

-516 VENDKNARNIE
+516 RVENDKNARNIE

-601 FEVTSLGDNNTVAI
+601 FEVTSLGDNNAVAI

-620 QIVKGNYDEYC
+620 QIVTGNYDEYC
-631 YDDYY
+631 YY

-664 AEYNRDS
+664 AEYSRDS

-678 KKDFIDLLN
+678 KKEFIDLLN

>member
-48 YYSEHPDNTDESY
+48 YYSEHPDNTDENY

-150 GSVVIIGMILYYSL
+150 GSIVIIGMILYYSL

-223 IGNAVFIIYF
+223 IGNAAFIIYF
-233 FDNVNMYGNASTT
+233 FDNVNMYGNVNTN
-246 LYVHWLFPTLI
+246 LYVHWLIPTLI
-257 FVALIILLSYFLYKK
+257 FTVLIVLLSYFLYKK

-292 FFITFCIISIFKTSS
+292 FFVTFCIISIFKVSTGSS
-307 ASFYNPADTS
+307 DYTAQTDS
-317 MIDATPID
+317 TPID

-365 CIYAVLLLCHSTNGF
+365 CIYAVLLLCHATNGF

-391 VDTVNIDLDNYYGNT
+391 VDNVIIDFDNT
-406 SIYNFSVTNK
+406 STYNLPIRNK

-437 NTSHKEISESELD
+437 NTSHKEIPESELD

-460 YNRKNISIT
+460 YNRNNISIT

-516 VENDKNARNIE
+516 RVENDKNARNIE

-601 FEVTSLGDNNTVAI
+601 FEVTSLGDNDAVAI

-620 QIVKGNYDEYC
+620 QIVTGNYDEYC
-631 YDDYY
+631 YYNYY

-664 AEYNRDS
+664 AEYSRDS

-678 KKDFIDLLN
+678 KKEFIDLLN

-737 FVDENDNLNYYDDE
+737 FVDENDDLNYYDDE

>member
-19 NTILENKKFL
+19 NTILESKKFL
-29 FIISV
+29 FIVSV

-108 SEYLAGLTI
+108 SEYFAGLTI

-223 IGNAVFIIYF
+223 IGNAAFIIYF
-233 FDNVNMYGNASTT
+233 FDNVNMYGNVNTN
-246 LYVHWLFPTLI
+246 LYVHWLIPTLI
-257 FVALIILLSYFLYKK
+257 FTVLIVLLSYFLYKK

-292 FFITFCIISIFKTSS
+292 FFVTFCIISIFKVSTGSS
-307 ASFYNPADTS
+307 DYTAQTDS
-317 MIDATPID
+317 TPID

-365 CIYAVLLLCHSTNGF
+365 CIYAVLLLCHATNGF

-391 VDTVNIDLDNYYGNT
+391 VDNVIIDFDNT
-406 SIYNFSVTNK
+406 STYNLPIRNK

-437 NTSHKEISESELD
+437 NTSHKEIPESELD

-460 YNRKNISIT
+460 YNRNGISIT

-516 VENDKNARNIE
+516 RVENDKNARNIE

-581 ESFINTLNFL
+581 ESFIDTLNFL

-601 FEVTSLGDNNTVAI
+601 FEVTSLGDNNAVAI

-620 QIVKGNYDEYC
+620 QIVTGNYDEYC
-631 YDDYY
+631 YYNYY

-664 AEYNRDS
+664 AEYSRDS

-678 KKDFIDLLN
+678 KKEFIDLLN

-737 FVDENDNLNYYDDE
+737 FVDENDDLNYYDDE

>member
-48 YYSEHPDNTDESY
+48 YYSEHPDNTDENY

-108 SEYLAGLTI
+108 SEYFAGLTI

-140 MEFLKYTIYI
+140 MEIVKYTIYI

-223 IGNAVFIIYF
+223 IGNAAFIIYF
-233 FDNVNMYGNASTT
+233 FDNVNMYGNVNTN
-246 LYVHWLFPTLI
+246 LYVHWLIPTLI
-257 FVALIILLSYFLYKK
+257 FTVLIVLLSYFLYKK

-292 FFITFCIISIFKTSS
+292 FFVTFCIISIFKVSTGSS
-307 ASFYNPADTS
+307 AYTAQTDS
-317 MIDATPID
+317 TPID

-365 CIYAVLLLCHSTNGF
+365 CIYAVLLLCHATNGF

-391 VDTVNIDLDNYYGNT
+391 VDNVIIDFDNT
-406 SIYNFSVTNK
+406 STYNLPIRNK

-437 NTSHKEISESELD
+437 NTSHKEIPESELD

-460 YNRKNISIT
+460 YNRNNISIT

-505 CYHKLSYSFAF
+505 CYNKLSYSFAF
-516 VENDKNARNIE
+516 RVENDKNARNIE

-664 AEYNRDS
+664 AEYSRDS

-678 KKDFIDLLN
+678 KKEFIDLLN

-701 IVVNNQILY
+701 IVVNNQVLY

>member
-29 FIISV
+29 FIVSV

-223 IGNAVFIIYF
+223 IGNAAFIIYF
-233 FDNVNMYGNASTT
+233 FDNVNMYGNVNTN
-246 LYVHWLFPTLI
+246 LYVHWLIPTLI
-257 FVALIILLSYFLYKK
+257 FTVLIVLLSYFLYKK

-292 FFITFCIISIFKTSS
+292 FFVTFCIISIFKVSTGSS
-307 ASFYNPADTS
+307 DYTAQTDS
-317 MIDATPID
+317 TPID

-391 VDTVNIDLDNYYGNT
+391 VNTVNIDLDNYYGNT

-516 VENDKNARNIE
+516 RVENDKNARNIE

-601 FEVTSLGDNNTVAI
+601 FEVTSLGDNNAVAI

-620 QIVKGNYDEYC
+620 QIVTGNYDEYC
-631 YDDYY
+631 YY

-641 SSKPSYTILSKYI
+641 SSKPSYAILSKYI

-664 AEYNRDS
+664 AEYSRDS

-678 KKDFIDLLN
+678 KKEFIDLLN

>member
-29 FIISV
+29 FIVSV

-108 SEYLAGLTI
+108 SEYFAGLTI

-223 IGNAVFIIYF
+223 IGNAAFIIYF
-233 FDNVNMYGNASTT
+233 FDNVNMYGNVNTN
-246 LYVHWLFPTLI
+246 LYVHWLIPTLI
-257 FVALIILLSYFLYKK
+257 FTVLIVLLSYFLYKK

-292 FFITFCIISIFKTSS
+292 FFVTFCIISIFKVSTGSS
-307 ASFYNPADTS
+307 DYTAQTDS
-317 MIDATPID
+317 TPID
-325 ASFFPAVMCSGIV
+325 ASFFPAVMCSSIV

-365 CIYAVLLLCHSTNGF
+365 CIYAVLLLCHATNGF

-391 VDTVNIDLDNYYGNT
+391 VDNVIIDFDNT
-406 SIYNFSVTNK
+406 STYNLPIRNK

-516 VENDKNARNIE
+516 RVENDKNAGNIE

-571 GTIDLEYPIR
+571 GTIDLKYPIR

-601 FEVTSLGDNNTVAI
+601 FEVTSLGDNNSVAI

-631 YDDYY
+631 YYNYY

-664 AEYNRDS
+664 AEYSRDS

-730 YWDNMNV
+730 YWDNMNI